1 MKGCVNL
8 FGEFPAYSGD
18 FGQLLWRCCKNPCQ
32 PAESRDKR
40 FTPCRANAWKILKPR
55 RLACF
60 ATSGTVTGNGEAMR
74 FITNLLNQVQCR
86 VFRWQL

>member
-18 FGQLLWRCCKNPCQ
+18 FGQLLRCCCKNPCQ

-40 FTPCRANAWKILKPR
+40 FASRRANAWKIFKSRGLS
-55 RLACF
+55 CF
-60 ATSGTVTGNGEAMR
+60 ATPGTVTGYGEAVR
-74 FITNLLNQVQCR
+74 FIANLLDQVQCR
-86 VFRWQL
+86 VFRG